1 MSYQG
6 EEMNRRIH
14 VLLVSAAIILVIAGA
29 SGSTL
34 GAPRLD
40 SMHASW
46 IVADGINLGCRM
58 RLSDPWRLIFNLDM
72 CHKSAYITSSAV
84 YMHNKPIFVLTAG
97 YVGAGISYEF
107 QAGRFYPNVLAGAEF
122 GAGFA
127 EYEWI
132 PPSKNYGK
140 VRCGLRARF

>member
-1 MSYQG
+1 
-6 EEMNRRIH
+6 MNRRI
-14 VLLVSAAIILVIAGA
+14 VLPLIVVAVILLVMGTSGAA
-29 SGSTL
+29 L

-46 IVADGINLGCRM
+46 IVADGINVGCRM
-58 RLSDPWRLIFNLDM
+58 RLTDAWRFIFNLDM
-72 CHKSAYITSSAV
+72 CHRSAYITGSAI
-84 YMHNKPIFVLTAG
+84 YMYNKPLFVLTAG

-107 QAGRFYPNVLAGAEF
+107 QEGKFYPNVLAGAEF

>member
-1 MSYQG
+1 
-6 EEMNRRIH
+6 MNRRIR
-14 VLLVSAAIILVIAGA
+14 LLLAATAVILVITGA
-29 SGSTL
+29 SGSAL

-46 IVADGINLGCRM
+46 IVADGINVGCRM
-58 RLSDPWRLIFNLDM
+58 RLSDAWRLIFNLDM
-72 CHKSAYITSSAV
+72 CHRSAYITGSAI
-84 YMHNKPIFVLTAG
+84 YMYNKPLFVLTAG

-122 GAGFA
+122 GPGFA